1 MFGFGKA
8 LKSIFDQGPKPA
20 RSGFGLS
27 GMASGFAKPSSGG
40 FTGMG
45 RGLSGL
51 SRGTYDF
58 GGGFRNDDPVASA
71 QSVGRRPKR
80 LATDLFS
87 RFNDRDL
94 RTAPRPDAPMLTR
107 QVPEEYQELVDYQ
120 DPDYFNYVRNTPD
133 LRKAFEAT
141 PEAKE
146 LAKAAWND
154 QTGAIDTDK
163 FDGDAYRD
171 AAIKFGED
179 HYTNTGKGEG
189 RELPMIDRQRY
200 ETKERMV
207 DELYEG
213 ERPDREKLFD
223 TARNAI
229 QDRLYSNMGRQ
240 REFNPYN
247 FDSYSP
253 SRRGMGRGP
262 LNMGLD
268 SMFGGMFR
276 NSPYGQFPGFG
287 GGMQPF
293 NPYGGGF
300 GRRGMFGGM
309 FGGSPYNTSF
319 SDDGMSGGI
328 FGGIGRGLGGMF
340 GRPGMGGAMDPF
352 MTPRGGRGMFGA
364 MNDIARRGMQPNRQG
379 AGGPRVPA
387 MRQGQSGGGDLPSG
401 YSYEAPAGMAYS
413 MDMPK
418 NGGRWAYGPSGDRIE
433 VGGTQPKP
441 VGGRGLMGMSF
452 LRNLFG

>member
-1 MFGFGKA
+1 
-8 LKSIFDQGPKPA
+8 
-20 RSGFGLS
+20 
-27 GMASGFAKPSSGG
+27 
-40 FTGMG
+40 MG

-58 GGGFRNDDPVASA
+58 GGGFRNAYDPVTSA

-107 QVPEEYQELVDYQ
+107 QVPEEYQELVNYQ

-133 LRKAFEAT
+133 LRKAFENS
-141 PEAKE
+141 PEAKALYE
-146 LAKAAWND
+146 PAWD
-154 QTGAIDTDK
+154 STAGKIDESKLDL
-163 FDGDAYRD
+163 DAYRD
-171 AAIKFGED
+171 AAIKFGET
-179 HYTNTGKGEG
+179 HYNDFGKGEG
-189 RELPMIDRQRY
+189 RDLPMIDRQRY
-200 ETKERMV
+200 ETKERMI
-207 DELYEG
+207 DEMYEG
-213 ERPDREKLFD
+213 ERPDREQLFD

-276 NSPYGQFPGFG
+276 NSSPYGQFPGF

-293 NPYGGGF
+293 NPYGGG
-300 GRRGMFGGM
+300 RRGMFGMQQQAPFGGM

-340 GRPGMGGAMDPF
+340 SRPSMGGAMDPF

-364 MNDIARRGMQPNRQG
+364 MNDIARRGMQANRQG

-387 MRQGQSGGGDLPSG
+387 MRHGQSEGGDLPSG
-401 YSYEAPAGMAYS
+401 YSYKPTPGMAYS

-418 NGGRWAYGPSGDRIE
+418 NGGRWAYGPEGDRIE

>member
-1 MFGFGKA
+1 MFGIANLMSGA
-8 LKSIFDQGPKPA
+8 IARSLVPAATGAVNSIFNKN
-20 RSGFGLS
+20 RNNSY
-27 GMASGFAKPSSGG
+27 GG

-51 SRGTYDF
+51 TSGTYDF
-58 GGGFRNDDPVASA
+58 GGGFRDAYDPVTSA

-80 LATDLFS
+80 INTGMY
-87 RFNDRDL
+87 NDRDL

-146 LAKAAWND
+146 LAKAAWDD
-154 QTGAIDTDK
+154 QTGKIDTEK

-171 AAIKFGED
+171 AAIKFGET
-179 HYTNTGKGEG
+179 HYNDYGEGEG
-189 RELPMIDRQRY
+189 RDLPMIDRQRY
-200 ETKERMV
+200 ETKERMI

-213 ERPDREKLFD
+213 PRPDREQLFD

-229 QDRLYSNMGRQ
+229 QNRLYNNMGRQ
-240 REFNPYN
+240 REFNPYS

-253 SRRGMGRGP
+253 SRRGMSRGP

-276 NSPYGQFPGFG
+276 NSSPYGMFPGFG

-309 FGGSPYNTSF
+309 QQQAPFGG
-319 SDDGMSGGI
+319 M
-328 FGGIGRGLGGMF
+328 FGGMGRGLGGMF
-340 GRPGMGGAMDPF
+340 GGMSGGLFGPRQKGGISGIFGRSTPGMGGAMDPF

-364 MNDIARRGMQPNRQG
+364 MNDIARRGMQANQDQM
-379 AGGPRVPA
+379 A
-387 MRQGQSGGGDLPSG
+387 QLGGGLVQQNPDGSFSPKSG
-401 YSYEAPAGMAYS
+401 KSILE
-413 MDMPK
+413 
-418 NGGRWAYGPSGDRIE
+418 R
-433 VGGTQPKP
+433 
-441 VGGRGLMGMSF
+441 
-452 LRNLFG
+452 LFGKHTQDMDINQGFAS